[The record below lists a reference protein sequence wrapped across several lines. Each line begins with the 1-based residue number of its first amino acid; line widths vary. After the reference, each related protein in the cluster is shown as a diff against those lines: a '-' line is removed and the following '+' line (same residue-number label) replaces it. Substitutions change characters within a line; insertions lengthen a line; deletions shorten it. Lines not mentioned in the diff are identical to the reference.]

1 MALLTMTSAEVK
13 HQQPLA
19 ISYGLYES
27 RYGQCLIATTDQGIC
42 NLHFPETNGDVAIA
56 AEFLQ
61 AEWGNQIELS
71 HTPDMIQRLGDRIF
85 LSTIPK
91 LDIFDLH
98 LKGTPFQIKVWR
110 ALMQIPF
117 GETTT
122 YKELATAIAQP
133 TATRAVGNAVG
144 KNPVSYVVPCHRVI
158 RTSGALGGYRWGL
171 ERKTAM
177 LNWEQ
182 QQANALAV

>member
-1 MALLTMTSAEVK
+1 
-13 HQQPLA
+13 
-19 ISYGLYES
+19 
-27 RYGQCLIATTDQGIC
+27 
-42 NLHFPETNGDVAIA
+42 
-56 AEFLQ
+56 
-61 AEWGNQIELS
+61 
-71 HTPDMIQRLGDRIF
+71 
-85 LSTIPK
+85 
-91 LDIFDLH
+91 
-98 LKGTPFQIKVWR
+98 
-110 ALMQIPF
+110 MQIPF